1 MVKIRLKF
9 QTIFGPHG
17 LKVVEIGFRIWNL
30 EPLFGC
36 GLADVLICR
45 KGRDVQP
52 LQCLAHRGERRAA
65 MPNHAEEMVG
75 KMGNSTYN
83 CEHILIC
90 CMYGMYCIYIYVYR

>member
-30 EPLFGC
+30 FLGC

-65 MPNHAEEMVG
+65 MPNHVEEMVG

-90 CMYGMYCIYIYVYR
+90 MVCTVYIYTYR